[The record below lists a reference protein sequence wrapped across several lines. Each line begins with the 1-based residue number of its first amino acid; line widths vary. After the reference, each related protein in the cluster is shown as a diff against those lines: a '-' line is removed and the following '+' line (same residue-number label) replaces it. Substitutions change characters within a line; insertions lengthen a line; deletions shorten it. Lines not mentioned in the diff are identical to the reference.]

1 MVPEPVEGEQSQ
13 GSVAVL
19 VKQSLPLWGQQ
30 QQEGLGLQEAQEVEA
45 GLEAGASQAGREDK
59 R

>member
-19 VKQSLPLWGQQ
+19 LKQSLPLQGQQRQ
-30 QQEGLGLQEAQEVEA
+30 QQEELDSQEAQEVEA
-45 GLEAGASQAGREDK
+45 GLEAGA
-59 R
+59 